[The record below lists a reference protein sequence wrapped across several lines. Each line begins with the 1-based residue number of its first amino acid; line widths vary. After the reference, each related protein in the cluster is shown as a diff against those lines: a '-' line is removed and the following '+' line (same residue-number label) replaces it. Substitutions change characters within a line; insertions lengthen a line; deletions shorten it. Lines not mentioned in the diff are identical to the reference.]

1 MKNSGFSTGKRYIL
15 QNRHFQDKCEKSSKK
30 PAKILP
36 KSTPNPSNIGKKSIN
51 IDQKSD
57 ADLRC
62 AKKSEK
68 NVKKCEKVTQDP
80 PKRSDI
86 KTSTGYAKPPQKGAK
101 PLPREV

>member
-1 MKNSGFSTGKRYIL
+1 MKNSGFPKGKHYIL
-15 QNRHFQDKCEKSSKK
+15 QNRHFQEKLEKSSKK
-30 PAKILP
+30 PPKILP

-62 AKKSEK
+62 AKKAKKSA
-68 NVKKCEKVTQDP
+68 KKCEKVAQEP
-80 PKRSDI
+80 PKGSRI
-86 KTSTGYAKPPQKGAK
+86 KKTTGYAKPPQKGAK